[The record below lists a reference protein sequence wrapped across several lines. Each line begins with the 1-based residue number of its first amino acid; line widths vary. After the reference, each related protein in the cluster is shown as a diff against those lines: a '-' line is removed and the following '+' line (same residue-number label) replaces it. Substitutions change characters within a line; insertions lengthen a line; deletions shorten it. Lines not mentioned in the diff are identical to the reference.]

1 MNPSDLRSRLD
12 AIKKRDKTSAK
23 EKSSGQGNTLPGR
36 NNLSDQGNN
45 LSCQISEADKRSE
58 DQKKQIEKIHE
69 SEKSLLAN
77 GWIKVSE
84 MVFEKTTYSENPL
97 PGYISDFLIPE
108 KKESSNFVF
117 YDTETTGLSGGAG
130 NLVFL
135 IGFGFIEKRKFK
147 TVQLLLSDFPGEPA
161 FIETLN
167 HYISPDR
174 IYVSYNGKSF
184 DANLIKTRFAMNGM
198 KTDFGYQLD
207 LLYPSR
213 RLWKDIIG
221 SCSLGDIERE
231 ILLKRRALDVPGAM
245 VPDLYFDFL
254 RTGKYSFI
262 EGVSAHHLE
271 DIISLAQLLAVF
283 EKIFKEPLSFKK
295 SDMSGLSSLL
305 MSRHTDAAVSV
316 LQKGMEEGSY
326 QCAKELG
333 LYYKRISDFKAAS
346 LIWKGMWEKNK
357 SIFAGIELA
366 KFYEHREK
374 DIEKALDITE
384 IMLSFER
391 IRIRKFIQ
399 ELDRR
404 KARLEGKAVK
414 EKNLKNI

>member
-12 AIKKRDKTSAK
+12 AIKKRDKTSGPDNPSK
-23 EKSSGQGNTLPGR
+23 VR
-36 NNLSDQGNN
+36 NQS
-45 LSCQISEADKRSE
+45 
-58 DQKKQIEKIHE
+58 DQKKNVKSRNRKPADRSRDKKKQNEEIPY
-69 SEKSLLAN
+69 SEKSLIEN
-77 GWIKVSE
+77 GWKKISD
-84 MVFEKTTYSENPL
+84 MVFEKITYSENNL
-97 PGYISDFLIPE
+97 PDIISDFLLP
-108 KKESSNFVF
+108 ESSESSRLVF

-130 NLVFL
+130 NLIFL
-135 IGFGFIEKRKFK
+135 TGFGFVENSRFK

-213 RLWKDIIG
+213 RLWKNIIG

-231 ILLKRRALDVPGAM
+231 ILLKRRTLDVPGAM

-295 SDMSGLSSLL
+295 SDMSGISSLL
-305 MSRHTDAAVSV
+305 MLRHSDAAVSV